1 MRKTSPGRY
10 RHVKG
15 GEYFVL
21 FEAIDATNGQHDRKV
36 VVYANGTWDSVFLR
50 TLQKLQKLQ
59 KLGRGKTFVRDA
71 EEFRQQ
77 VVDPKTNK
85 LVRRFSK
92 IAVRKSR

>member
-10 RHVKG
+10 RHFKG
-15 GEYFVL
+15 GEYLVL
-21 FEAIDATNGQHDRKV
+21 FDAIDVTNGQRDRKV
-36 VVYANGTWDSVFLR
+36 VVYANRS
-50 TLQKLQKLQ
+50 
-59 KLGRGKTFVRDA
+59 GKTFVRDLV
-71 EEFRQQ
+71 EFKQQ